1 MMLKSISLLALLPVL
16 GACNPVPEAQ
26 GRTDSPTPTTRSME
40 QLLKHWRHLG
50 LEARQSCLVNRE
62 KINMWVE
69 NGLTRWRI
77 AFSSEG
83 TETKDYCEYWMN
95 GKDHDGCT
103 GHHNPQCWFKKDLGT
118 WVVDA
123 STTRGMD
130 QEFWSCHEFSL
141 KAWIRDTGCRTG

>member
-1 MMLKSISLLALLPVL
+1 MMFKSLALLALLPVL
-16 GACNPVPEAQ
+16 GGCNPVPEAQ
-26 GRTDSPTPTTRSME
+26 ELQS
-40 QLLKHWRHLG
+40 
-50 LEARQSCLVNRE
+50 RQSCLVNRE

-83 TETKDYCEYWMN
+83 TKTEDYCDYWVN
-95 GKDHDGCT
+95 GKNHNGCT
-103 GHHNPQCWFKKDLGT
+103 GHFNPQCWFKKDLGT

-130 QEFWSCHEFSL
+130 QNFWSCHDASL